1 MPDVLNIA
9 MIGAGFMGRAHSQ
22 AWASANRFFDLPRRI
37 VMHTVCGSDF
47 RKAKAFAERWGW
59 QNTVRDWR
67 EIVSSDAID
76 LVDVV
81 TPNHLHARHAMA
93 ALEAGK
99 HVACEK
105 PLAGTL
111 REARAMRDAAAQAA
125 RSRKRR
131 TFVWFNYRRCPAV
144 AFARELLAEG
154 RLGRIYHVRAKY
166 LQDWGGPRT
175 PMSWRFDAKL
185 AGSGAHGDLNA
196 HIVDMARF
204 ITGDELVEVTGAI
217 EKRFVDDRTAA
228 RQAASG
234 RRTRKTGRSSVD
246 DCVLFLARFAGGAVG
261 SFEATRLAIGNLNCN
276 SIEVNGSR
284 GSLQFDFERMN
295 ELEWWDNTLPPA
307 QRGWST
313 ISCTVPGKHP
323 YVEAYWPPGH
333 PIGYEHT
340 FISQAADMVR
350 VVAGRK
356 PIAAL
361 PDFEDAYETQRVL
374 EAALHAARKRK
385 AVGIGLVK

>member
-261 SFEATRLAIGNLNCN
+261 SFEATRLAIGNLNRN